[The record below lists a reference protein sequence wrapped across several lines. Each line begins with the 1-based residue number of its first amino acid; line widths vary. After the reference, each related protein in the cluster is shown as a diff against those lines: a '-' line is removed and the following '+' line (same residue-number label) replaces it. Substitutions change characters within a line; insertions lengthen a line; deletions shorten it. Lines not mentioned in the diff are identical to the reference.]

1 MKNSK
6 LHISSAANTTEQ
18 NTVKEKVN
26 KKRNFFGGSNSGKS

>member
-6 LHISSAANTTEQ
+6 LHVTSTANTTEQ

-26 KKRNFFGGSNSGKS
+26 KKRNFFGDSNSGKS